1 MGRMKKKKETMPSNT
16 ENMNR
21 TYRLHIA
28 LNEKEYKV
36 LNRFF
41 EEYNITNKSK
51 LIRETLMSAILKK
64 FEEDAP
70 TLFSEKEI
78 LKLCISRQVSKSK

>member
-1 MGRMKKKKETMPSNT
+1 MAKQKRKELSPSNT
-16 ENMNR
+16 DNMNR
-21 TYRLHIA
+21 THRLHIA

-41 EEYNITNKSK
+41 EEYNISNKSK
-51 LIRETLMSAILKK
+51 LIRETLMAAIFKK

-70 TLFSEKEI
+70 TLFSEKEM
-78 LKLCISRQVSKSK
+78 R

>member
-1 MGRMKKKKETMPSNT
+1 MGYDFCMKN
-16 ENMNR
+16 NNR
-21 TYRLHIA
+21 RVI
-28 LNEKEYKV
+28 

-70 TLFSEKEI
+70 TLFSEKEM
-78 LKLCISRQVSKSK
+78 R

>member
-1 MGRMKKKKETMPSNT
+1 MSKFRYANLSLLMTKGKKKETTQSNA
-16 ENMNR
+16 ENKNR
-21 TYRLHIA
+21 IHRLHIA
-28 LNEKEYKV
+28 LNEKEFKV

-70 TLFSEKEI
+70 TLFSEKEM
-78 LKLCISRQVSKSK
+78 R

>member
-1 MGRMKKKKETMPSNT
+1 MKHSSISS
-16 ENMNR
+16 
-21 TYRLHIA
+21 IA
-28 LNEKEYKV
+28 E
-36 LNRFF
+36 RFF

-70 TLFSEKEI
+70 TLFSEKEM
-78 LKLCISRQVSKSK
+78 R

>member
-1 MGRMKKKKETMPSNT
+1 MSKFRYANLSLLMTKGKKKETTQSNADS
-16 ENMNR
+16 MKR
-21 TYRLHIA
+21 IHRLHIA
-28 LNEKEYKV
+28 LNEKEFKV

-70 TLFSEKEI
+70 TLFSEKEM
-78 LKLCISRQVSKSK
+78 R